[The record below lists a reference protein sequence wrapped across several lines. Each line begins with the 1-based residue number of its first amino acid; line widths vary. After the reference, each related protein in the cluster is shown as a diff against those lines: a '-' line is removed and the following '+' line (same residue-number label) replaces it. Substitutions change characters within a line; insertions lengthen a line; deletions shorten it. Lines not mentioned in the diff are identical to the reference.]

1 MSDDETRFMGMTV
14 AVANKIIIKSIPGH
28 METCWSQPHEQYV
41 LRSVGKSFRAGGEF
55 NLCAF
60 SSFLFHFSLSRA
72 SSDDNHLR
80 FIEKLSNR
88 ESLAESWITIF
99 RRLFLRC
106 RSLISLPLFD
116 RCNQTRIVFDVNGG
130 ITSSWVPRTCSMG
143 AASSWCIALD

>member
-1 MSDDETRFMGMTV
+1 MLLLLRVRFIWSSLRTFFLLVKTEGSEIINYSAPLVPPFVSDDETRFMGMTV
-14 AVANKIIIKSIPGH
+14 SVANKIIIKSIPGH

-80 FIEKLSNR
+80 FIEKLFDR
-88 ESLAESWITIF
+88 ESLAESWITIS
-99 RRLFLRC
+99 RRLFLR
-106 RSLISLPLFD
+106 P
-116 RCNQTRIVFDVNGG
+116 DVE
-130 ITSSWVPRTCSMG
+130 V
-143 AASSWCIALD
+143 